1 MSYLRSMVKIED
13 HLLDES
19 TRVHQLST
27 EPVAEATSLI
37 IALLPLRLREVS
49 DDRLSPIYVCAG
61 PPRAP
66 SSPKIIN
73 PGHGGEMR
81 SSSSNRR
88 RFFDQPEQKNHL
100 SHIARLHSFALV
112 PRTDGWMRVF
122 IWTSG
127 AHLVV
132 SEETQNTIGR
142 MSIQYEQVPHFI
154 SRTLDNATRVSFIQF
169 SYFS

>member
-49 DDRLSPIYVCAG
+49 DDRLSPIYVVLAH
-61 PPRAP
+61 RAA

-100 SHIARLHSFALV
+100 SHSAQHSSNAC
-112 PRTDGWMRVF
+112 
-122 IWTSG
+122 
-127 AHLVV
+127 
-132 SEETQNTIGR
+132 
-142 MSIQYEQVPHFI
+142 
-154 SRTLDNATRVSFIQF
+154 TLSL
-169 SYFS
+169 